1 MTDQNTSRPMTP
13 LMQQIIAQRRE
24 GLTNNEIAL
33 RLGCKKAWVSQ
44 VLARAGL
51 PAVRQANEHRN
62 KVCMDGANLSDP
74 NRADKL
80 LRRFSWEQAA

>member
-1 MTDQNTSRPMTP
+1 MTVSRMTP
-13 LMQQIIAQRRE
+13 LMQQIIALRGE
-24 GLTNNEIAL
+24 GLTNNQIVA

-44 VLARAGL
+44 VLTRHGL
-51 PAVRQANEHRN
+51 AAVQRPNEHRN
-62 KVCMDGANLSDP
+62 KVCMDGGNLSDP